1 MNTAVLTTRA
11 PEENDIDIFTKAHVP
26 AEGDD
31 QGAHPEQLRAHL
43 SECLKRSTFAL
54 CVLDGASRPIALFGC
69 ILLPEEHGAV
79 WVYLTKHAEGVPLP
93 ALQEA
98 FSTWT
103 KTEALEHP
111 PLLLAGPTLSA
122 VHMALLHAA
131 DFVLMEPEED
141 TPSRV
146 MAFRRASRDP
156 SPLRMSEVRSAPAPE
171 QTT

>member
-1 MNTAVLTTRA
+1 MNTSVLVTRA
-11 PEENDIDIFTKAHVP
+11 PKENDIDIFTKAHVP
-26 AEGDD
+26 AEDDD
-31 QGAHPEQLRAHL
+31 QRAHPEQLRAYL

-54 CVLDGASRPIALFGC
+54 CVLDGASQPVALFGC
-69 ILLPEEHGAV
+69 IPLPEGHGAV
-79 WVYLTKHAEGVPLP
+79 WVHLTKHAEGVPLP

-103 KTEALEHP
+103 KTEAVEHS

-122 VHMALLHAA
+122 THMALLHAA
-131 DFVLMEPEED
+131 GFVLMEPEED

-156 SPLRMSEVRSAPAPE
+156 SPLRMSEVRSVQAA
-171 QTT
+171 